1 MKTRLL
7 LAVRNERFGVLLKG
21 EVSISSLFLSIIRV
35 INVEKENTNK
45 SNSIRIRNSRLVRS
59 FYRKVKYKF
68 FNYFI
73 IVGKNIKYKIT

>member
-7 LAVRNERFGVLLKG
+7 LAVRDERFGVLLKG
-21 EVSISSLFLSIIRV
+21 EVSISSLFLSIIRF

-59 FYRKVKYKF
+59 FYRKVKYTF
-68 FNYFI
+68 FSCFI

>member
-59 FYRKVKYKF
+59 FYRKVKYTF
-68 FNYFI
+68 FSYFI